1 MKRMS
6 KKQKESIAKSTT
18 IWNPAFISICCINA
32 FMNLSKQM
40 SNSILSKYVD
50 SLGAAATVVGLVSS
64 TFALA
69 ALIFK
74 FISGPALD
82 SLDRKKIIIGA
93 MIALGISFTG
103 YSVSTTVPMIIVFRF
118 LQGAAQ
124 AFTATCLLTLA
135 SDTLPADKFS
145 TGVGM
150 FALFETI
157 AQAIGPTIGLWLM
170 DLVGF
175 QFTFVISA
183 MLMFLSALVVVFY
196 KQPSFVRTKKFK
208 ISFDSVI
215 AKDALKY
222 AVLLFVFNFAFCVV
236 STYLVIYAAGR
247 GVTEN
252 IGFYFTLYACV
263 MLFSRPLIGRM
274 TDKYG
279 VAKVIVPA
287 LCCFVAAYMLISVA
301 DSLPVFLLASFFSAF
316 GTGACQPAVQAL
328 CMKCV
333 PKEKRGA
340 ASSTCYIANDLGT
353 LVGAPVAGMIV
364 EAFGYTVMWRVMT
377 LPIIFAM
384 VFVICI
390 RRDIR
395 RVELEFKNISFSGDC
410 GTGKA

>member
-1 MKRMS
+1 
-6 KKQKESIAKSTT
+6 
-18 IWNPAFISICCINA
+18 
-32 FMNLSKQM
+32 
-40 SNSILSKYVD
+40 
-50 SLGAAATVVGLVSS
+50 
-64 TFALA
+64 
-69 ALIFK
+69 
-74 FISGPALD
+74 
-82 SLDRKKIIIGA
+82 
-93 MIALGISFTG
+93 
-103 YSVSTTVPMIIVFRF
+103 
-118 LQGAAQ
+118 
-124 AFTATCLLTLA
+124 
-135 SDTLPADKFS
+135 
-145 TGVGM
+145 M

-183 MLMFLSALVVVFY
+183 VLMFLSALVVVFY
-196 KQPSFVRTKKFK
+196 KQPPFVRMKKFK

-222 AVLLFVFNFAFCVV
+222 AVLLFVFNFSFCVV

-263 MLFSRPLIGRM
+263 MLFSRPLIGRL

-353 LVGAPVAGMIV
+353 LVGAPVAGMLV

-390 RRDIR
+390 RQDIR
-395 RVELEFKNISFSGDC
+395 QVELEFKNY
-410 GTGKA
+410 